1 MTDSDIFRTECIRP
15 IQPERPQ
22 TEKFHR
28 QAMEF
33 FSDSHLPACLDEL
46 VFPTLFG
53 LDSEFRAAI
62 LVDDRDTHQ
71 VLGREQRTV
80 FKLEPGWIEQEDI
93 DGFHGLVMDVTMRSC
108 QQGVDDIGA
117 CDPDFW
123 GVIQCAQADV
133 LGRDIGKQ
141 DVACR
146 RDVCLAIMGNDVS
159 AYEVAFVR
167 S

>member
-46 VFPTLFG
+46 VFPTFFG
-53 LDSEFRAAI
+53 LDPEFRAAI

-71 VLGREQRTV
+71 
-80 FKLEPGWIEQEDI
+80 
-93 DGFHGLVMDVTMRSC
+93 
-108 QQGVDDIGA
+108 
-117 CDPDFW
+117 
-123 GVIQCAQADV
+123 V